1 MLLQDNWTSFT
12 PQELYMGVV
21 SKALVWEIVHALIT
35 YNHLFHVQVTAYP
48 HPLNRI
54 WRRLPM
60 SKTSAKVENVTN
72 DNLSRNNLT
81 SWENGK
87 KPNERC
93 KKKET
98 RRKPEESASCPK
110 RRKKQKAFILT
121 TGEDLISDI
130 SLCVYM

>member
-1 MLLQDNWTSFT
+1 
-12 PQELYMGVV
+12 
-21 SKALVWEIVHALIT
+21 
-35 YNHLFHVQVTAYP
+35 
-48 HPLNRI
+48 
-54 WRRLPM
+54 M

-87 KPNERC
+87 KKPNERR